1 MHYSPLLIIVMGLPG
16 SGKTYFA
23 KAFSKRIGGV
33 HINSDMIRK
42 NRHQHPGYSKRDK
55 AAIYQVMFNQVS
67 QALKR
72 GKIVVVDA
80 TFSLQKY
87 RGPYFDFV
95 QKNQIPV
102 RPIVV
107 EADEY
112 TIAQRVQKKRPDS
125 DADFAVY
132 KKIKSQFEPLIREHL
147 VLSSDKL
154 SLERMI
160 EQSLEFIGIKTK
172 SDD

>member
-1 MHYSPLLIIVMGLPG
+1 MVMGLPG

-23 KAFSKRIGGV
+23 KAFAKKIGGI
-33 HINSDMIRK
+33 HINSDMVRK
-42 NRHQHPGYSKRDK
+42 QHNKQPAYTTADK
-55 AAIYQVMFNQVS
+55 TAIYSVMFNQVC

-95 QKNQIPV
+95 QKNQISV
-102 RPIVV
+102 MPIVV
-107 EADEY
+107 EADEH
-112 TIAQRVQKKRPDS
+112 TIAQRLQKKRPDS

-132 KKIKSQFEPLIREHL
+132 KKIKSQFEPLIRKHL

-154 SLERMI
+154 SQEKMI
-160 EQSLEFIGIKTK
+160 EQSLEFIGLKTK
-172 SDD
+172 SND